1 MSPQVNVSYFGQQ
14 KDSALGHSVLY
25 LTGAGK
31 SHLPG
36 SPYIHPSMLAA

>member
-1 MSPQVNVSYFGQQ
+1 MSPQVQVSYFGLQ
-14 KDSALGHSVLY
+14 KAALGHSILY

-36 SPYIHPSMLAA
+36 SPYIHPSMLTA